1 MRTAAV
7 LVGGWA
13 HPAEQTG
20 PAIGSMLSSLGIEPT
35 LVDHPDGLPAAMSD
49 QDLLVIHGCFFR
61 MLDARYTPEQR
72 AEFAYTT
79 TADVRRSIAD
89 WVGAGRPVLA
99 MHTAVLCFDDWDE
112 WPEIAGAGW
121 DWAKSHHP
129 PMSELQVSLGDDAR
143 TAGLNDFAVVDE
155 RYSDLDLLPG
165 SQVLATATSDGVG
178 QPAVW
183 VHHAG
188 SAPVVY
194 DALGHDERSLG
205 DPDHRALVG
214 RLLDHLA

>member
-1 MRTAAV
+1 
-7 LVGGWA
+7 
-13 HPAEQTG
+13 
-20 PAIGSMLSSLGIEPT
+20 MLASLGIEAT
-35 LVDHPDGLPAAMSD
+35 LVDHPDGLPAALGD

-61 MLDARYTPEQR
+61 MLDDRYTSAQR

-79 TADVRRSIAD
+79 TADFRQCVSA
-89 WVGAGRPVLA
+89 WVAAGRPVLA
-99 MHTAVLCFDDWDE
+99 MHTAVLCFDDWDD
-112 WPEIAGAGW
+112 WPEIAGARW

-129 PMSELQVSLGDDAR
+129 PMGDLQVSVGDDPR
-143 TAGLNDFAVVDE
+143 VAGLNDFGVFDE

-165 SQVLATATSDGVG
+165 SRVLATATSDGVE

-194 DALGHDERSLG
+194 NALGHDERSLS
-205 DPDHRALVG
+205 DADHRALVG
-214 RLLDHLA
+214 RLLDHLS